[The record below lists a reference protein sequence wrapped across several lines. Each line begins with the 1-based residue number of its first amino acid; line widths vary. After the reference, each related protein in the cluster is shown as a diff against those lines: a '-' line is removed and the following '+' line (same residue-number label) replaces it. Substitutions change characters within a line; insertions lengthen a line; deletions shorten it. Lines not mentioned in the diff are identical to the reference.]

1 MIRGCSYLRQS
12 KGSAGGVQCAW
23 EFERQKPVES
33 TSAEVG
39 LAFQAIKTAAQL
51 GWPPFGVVALLRL
64 IRQQQSPRLRLGR
77 Q

>member
-1 MIRGCSYLRQS
+1 MIWGCSYLWQS
-12 KGSAGGVQCAW
+12 KGSAEGVQYAW

-33 TSAEVG
+33 TSAEIS

-51 GWPPFGVVALLRL
+51 GWPPFWFVALLRL